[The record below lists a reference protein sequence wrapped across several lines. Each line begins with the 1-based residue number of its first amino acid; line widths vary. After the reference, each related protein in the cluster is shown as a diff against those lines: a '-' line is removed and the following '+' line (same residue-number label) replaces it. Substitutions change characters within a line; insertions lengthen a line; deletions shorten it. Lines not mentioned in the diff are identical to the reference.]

1 MRANGP
7 SNRSADGGSELQNF
21 RKNEVVQMHNR
32 VVSIASLMVV
42 VASVFFFLASAWGI
56 MSQRLD
62 EGSGI
67 MAMGGWLIAAI
78 VFSYRYADPKWLDPV
93 SIVKSR

>member
-1 MRANGP
+1 MAAPTGP
-7 SNRSADGGSELQNF
+7 STADLNF
-21 RKNEVVQMHNR
+21 KNLEKNEVVQMQSR

-42 VASVFFFLASAWGI
+42 VASVFFFLAGAWGI

-67 MAMGGWLIAAI
+67 MALAGWLVAAV
-78 VFSYRYADPKWLDPV
+78 VFSYRCADPKWLDPI